1 MKTDVEQ
8 AVAKN
13 DDGGRDLY
21 VLLLDGLWQKRGQ
34 TSLNRYWEGS

>member
-21 VLLLDGLWQKRGQ
+21 VLLLMVCGKREAK
-34 TSLNRYWEGS
+34 LL